1 LSTKLLLKFRIQVIV
16 VVFMNIAAHWA
27 VTPYILV
34 GVIFLSMEARRSS
47 ESSVNLY
54 QTMHCNFAKDS
65 SLFCHLRTVLIE
77 LPGIHQ
83 E

>member
-1 LSTKLLLKFRIQVIV
+1 
-16 VVFMNIAAHWA
+16 MNIAAYWA

-47 ESSVNLY
+47 ESFFNLY
-54 QTMHCNFAKDS
+54 QTMHCNFAEDS
-65 SLFCHLRTVLIE
+65 NLFCHLRTVLIAV
-77 LPGIHQ
+77 PGIHP

>member
-1 LSTKLLLKFRIQVIV
+1 
-16 VVFMNIAAHWA
+16 MNIADYWA

-47 ESSVNLY
+47 ESSVNLF
-54 QTMHCNFAKDS
+54 QTMHCNFAVES
-65 SLFCHLRTVLIE
+65 SVFCHLRTVLIAV
-77 LPGIHQ
+77 PGIHP